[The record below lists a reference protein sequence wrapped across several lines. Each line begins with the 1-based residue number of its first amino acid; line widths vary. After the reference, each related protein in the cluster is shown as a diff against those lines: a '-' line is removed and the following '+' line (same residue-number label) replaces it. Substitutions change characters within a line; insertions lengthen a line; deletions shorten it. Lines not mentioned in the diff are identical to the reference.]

1 MRQEG
6 KERAM
11 YLLIVTGLSGAGKSL
26 CLNCLEEQG
35 YFCVDNL
42 PSPLLS
48 EFVALCEQA
57 VPRIRRAAVTID
69 SRESLLS
76 RQPQNILERLDAL
89 SVPYEILF
97 LDARD
102 DVLRKRYNESRRR
115 HPLGDAGDAYTGVQR
130 ERVFLQGIRNR
141 AAYVLDTSDIRPRDL
156 SKVIAK
162 VLPEYES
169 KDATL
174 LLCSFG
180 YKRGVPVD
188 ADIVLDMRFIP
199 NPFYVDELRPLSG
212 LDQQL
217 RDYVFAQPFAR
228 AFMDQTEQML
238 ETTLPLYREQ
248 DKHILR
254 VCFGCTGG
262 RHRSVAAA
270 EEMARRFHERGV
282 YVRVYHR
289 DLVVEAQ
296 DIEQRFSIDS

>member
-1 MRQEG
+1 
-6 KERAM
+6 M

-42 PSPLLS
+42 PSPLLK
-48 EFVALCEQA
+48 EFVALCGQA
-57 VPRIRRAAVTID
+57 VPSIQRAAVTID

-76 RQPQNILERLDAL
+76 RKPQGILEGLDAL
-89 SVPYEILF
+89 TVPYEILF

-130 ERVFLQGIRNR
+130 ERAFLQSIRNR
-141 AAYVLDTSDIRPRDL
+141 AAYVLDTSDIKPKDL
-156 SKVIAK
+156 SKTIAK
-162 VLPEYES
+162 VLPEYEN
-169 KDATL
+169 KDITL
-174 LLCSFG
+174 LFCSFG

-188 ADIVLDMRFIP
+188 GDIVLDMRFIP
-199 NPFYVDELRPLSG
+199 NLFYIDELRPLSG
-212 LDQQL
+212 LDKPL
-217 RDYVFAQPFAR
+217 SDYVFSQPFAR
-228 AFMDQTEQML
+228 DFMDHTERML
-238 ETTLPLYREQ
+238 RTTLPLYREQ

-270 EEMARRFHERGV
+270 EEMARRFHDQGIH
-282 YVRVYHR
+282 VRVYHR
-289 DLVVEAQ
+289 DLVVEAK

>member
-76 RQPQNILERLDAL
+76 RQPQSILERLDAL

-212 LDQQL
+212 LDKPL
-217 RDYVFAQPFAR
+217 SDYVFAQPFAR

>member
-1 MRQEG
+1 MQ
-6 KERAM
+6 
-11 YLLIVTGLSGAGKSL
+11 LIILTGMSGAGKTQALKKFEDS
-26 CLNCLEEQG
+26 G

-48 EFVALCEQA
+48 EFVELCEKA

-76 RQPQNILERLDAL
+76 RQPHSILERLDAL
-89 SVPYEILF
+89 RVPYEILF

-130 ERVFLQGIRNR
+130 ERAFLQGIRNR

-156 SKVIAK
+156 PKTIAK

-169 KDATL
+169 RDATL

-188 ADIVLDMRFIP
+188 ADIVFDMRFIP
-199 NPFYVDELRPLSG
+199 NPFYVEQLRPLSG
-212 LDQQL
+212 LDQTL

-228 AFMDQTEQML
+228 EFMDRIEEML
-238 ETTLPLYREQ
+238 LAMIPLYQEQ
-248 DKHILR
+248 DKRILR

-270 EEMARRFHERGV
+270 EEMAQRFHRHGLN
-282 YVRVYHR
+282 VRVYHR
-289 DLVVEAQ
+289 DLVVEAA
-296 DIEQRFSIDS
+296 DIAARFSIDG

>member
-1 MRQEG
+1 
-6 KERAM
+6 M

-42 PSPLLS
+42 PSPLLK
-48 EFVALCEQA
+48 EFVALCGQA
-57 VPRIRRAAVTID
+57 VPSIQRAAVTID
-69 SRESLLS
+69 SRESLLY
-76 RQPQNILERLDAL
+76 RKPQGILEGLDAL
-89 SVPYEILF
+89 TVPYEILF
-97 LDARD
+97 LDARY

-130 ERVFLQGIRNR
+130 ERAFLQSIRNR
-141 AAYVLDTSDIRPRDL
+141 AAYVLDTSDIKPKDL
-156 SKVIAK
+156 SKTIAK
-162 VLPEYES
+162 VLPEYEN
-169 KDATL
+169 KDITL
-174 LLCSFG
+174 LFCSFG

-199 NPFYVDELRPLSG
+199 NPFYIDELRPLSG
-212 LDQQL
+212 LDKPL
-217 RDYVFAQPFAR
+217 SDYVFSQPFAR
-228 AFMDQTEQML
+228 DFMDHTERML
-238 ETTLPLYREQ
+238 RTTLPLYREQ

-270 EEMARRFHERGV
+270 EEMARRFHDQGIH
-282 YVRVYHR
+282 VRVYHR
-289 DLVVEAQ
+289 DLVVEAK